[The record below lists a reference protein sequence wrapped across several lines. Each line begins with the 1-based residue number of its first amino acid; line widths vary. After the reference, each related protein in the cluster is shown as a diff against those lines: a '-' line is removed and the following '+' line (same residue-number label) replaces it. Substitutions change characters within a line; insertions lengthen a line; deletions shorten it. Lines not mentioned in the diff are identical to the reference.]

1 VNAGYGSDPHSA
13 TQPSKLF
20 PPVHSLG
27 DTVRC
32 IPSHFGGGSG
42 RLTGMSSRRVAWQFA
57 ALFWTVFGFVSGFQ
71 VWISMITHGHSAVRL
86 IGYYVVVWETWLGAT
101 VFIFWLARRF
111 PVVPPRR
118 LSILVHALAA
128 CALGV
133 VHSLY
138 SVTLMILI
146 RPYDRMTAEVS
157 QLRISEI
164 IFYRL
169 PLVWVL
175 YCLVLGCAIAL
186 EYYERY
192 RERALQSAQLEA
204 SLSDAR
210 LRALELQLQPHFLF
224 NTLNAISALVRSR
237 RNDEAITMMAGLSE
251 LLRYTLDHSG
261 NPQVALGDEISV
273 LRRYLEIQQARF
285 PDRMSFTIDASA
297 EAERGLVPTLLLQ
310 PLAENAVKHGIEVS
324 SSPGVITVR
333 AARSG
338 DRLTIEV
345 FNSGILGTHSNGGIG
360 LRNTLARLR
369 HIHGNDGRFD
379 LTSVNGGVLAAV
391 SVPWQETA

>member
-1 VNAGYGSDPHSA
+1 MKAGYGSDARSA
-13 TQPSKLF
+13 TEPSKLF
-20 PPVHSLG
+20 PPVHSLC

-32 IPSHFGGGSG
+32 IPSRFGQGSG

-57 ALFWTVFGFVSGFQ
+57 VLFWTAFGFVSGFQ
-71 VWISMITHGHSAVRL
+71 VWISMITHGHSVPLL
-86 IGYYVVVWETWLGAT
+86 IGYYVLVWEAWLGAT
-101 VFIFWLARRF
+101 ALIFWLAKRF

-118 LSILVHALAA
+118 MSILVHALAA

-138 SVTLMILI
+138 SVTLMILM
-146 RPYDRMTAEVS
+146 RPYDRMTAEIS

-169 PLVWVL
+169 PLVWIL
-175 YCLVLGCAIAL
+175 YCLVLGSAIAL

-192 RERALQSAQLEA
+192 RERALQAAQLEA

-210 LRALELQLQPHFLF
+210 LQALELQLQPHFLF

-237 RNDEAITMMAGLSE
+237 RNDEAVTMMAGLSE

-261 NPQVALGDEISV
+261 NPQVALGEEISV
-273 LRRYLEIQQARF
+273 LRRYLEIQRARF
-285 PDRMSFTIDASA
+285 PDRMSFTIDAST

-324 SSPGVITVR
+324 ASPGVITVR

-369 HIHGNDGRFD
+369 HIHGNEGKFD

-391 SVPWQETA
+391 SVPWQERA